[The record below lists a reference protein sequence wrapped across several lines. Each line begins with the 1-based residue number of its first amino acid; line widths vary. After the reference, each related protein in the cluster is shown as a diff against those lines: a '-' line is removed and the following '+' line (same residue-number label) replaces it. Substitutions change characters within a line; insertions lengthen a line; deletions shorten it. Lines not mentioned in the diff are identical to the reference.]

1 MSENKFVQGE
11 INSPLGRRAMAV
23 NQQRMLTVPN
33 EDPSNQEDVRNFT
46 SQAFGSDLDSVTAMR
61 KTAAEANKRITPS
74 ARERVELITN
84 IGRLKEDIFVEN
96 VKFTLQSLK
105 SGEIRDILKLC
116 MPIEDKYENYFE
128 TRAQTLARS
137 IIAIDDIPIGMV
149 LSGASLGSRA
159 DEINYVIAMLNE
171 MGEYTLEYLHES
183 YLKLIE
189 KNKDKFKVSTDNA
202 REVSEEIKK

>member
-1 MSENKFVQGE
+1 MSDNKFVQGE
-11 INSPLGRRAMAV
+11 INSPLGRRTMAM
-23 NQQRMLTVPN
+23 NQQKVLTVPDEN
-33 EDPSNQEDVRNFT
+33 MSNHEDVRNFT
-46 SQAFGSDLDSVTAMR
+46 SQAFSDDVNSVTSMR
-61 KTAAEANKRITPS
+61 KSAIEANKRITPS
-74 ARERVELITN
+74 ARERVEIITN
-84 IGRLKEDIFVEN
+84 IGRLKEDILIED

-105 SGEIRDILKLC
+105 SGEIREILKLC

-149 LSGASLGSRA
+149 ISGGSLTSRA
-159 DEINYVIAMLNE
+159 EEINYVIKMLDD

-189 KNKDKFKVSTDNA
+189 KNKDKFKVTTDNA